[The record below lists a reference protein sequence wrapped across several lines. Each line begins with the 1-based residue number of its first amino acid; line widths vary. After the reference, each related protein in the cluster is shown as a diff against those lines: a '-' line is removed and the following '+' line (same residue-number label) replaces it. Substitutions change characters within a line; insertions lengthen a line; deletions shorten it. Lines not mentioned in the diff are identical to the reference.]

1 MKTLTKANIE
11 QMANEIITFLE
22 TNALAS
28 DVSIYFNDK
37 VMRGRH
43 KWDKD
48 DNYIVYWVTEEGV
61 DPHKYFEY
69 AAYDHILSMSF
80 EGGLYELLNYSY
92 SEEFDAIFEKYG
104 LYYEFGNAWNLTA
117 YTMRDM
123 DVEYTQYSR
132 PKETIYLSRWKEETN
147 PYELQK
153 IMDKWYELSKETGD
167 KGSCVLGA
175 GFYFEWQDD
184 KYFMSACS
192 PWQGSLSWEAH
203 TDTVKQLLKEIG
215 ATDIYYDYGR
225 MD

>member
-11 QMANEIITFLE
+11 TLANEIITFLE
-22 TNALAS
+22 INTLAS
-28 DVSIYFNDK
+28 DVSLYFNDK

-48 DNYIVYWVTEEGV
+48 DNYIVYWVTEDNV
-61 DPHKYFEY
+61 DPHTYFEY

-80 EGGLYELLNYSY
+80 EGPLYNLLNYSC
-92 SEEFDAIFEKYG
+92 SAEFDAIFEKYG

-117 YTMRDM
+117 YTSRDM

-132 PKETIYLSRWKEETN
+132 PKEPIYLSRWREDN
-147 PYELQK
+147 PTELQA
-153 IMDKWYELSKETGD
+153 IMDKWYELSKAIGD

-175 GFYFEWQDD
+175 GFHFEWQGNE
-184 KYFMSACS
+184 YFMSACS

-203 TDTVKQLLKEIG
+203 IDTIKELLKDVG
-215 ATDIYYDYGR
+215 ATEIYYNYGR